1 MLQASLN
8 CPYLSAQCSKYLWIV
23 HSSLP
28 NFASVS
34 GLSIRNCHFRFSLT
48 FKYHV
53 CVLCSQC
60 CQYLWNVNSALP
72 LSVFSN
78 VYLSCV
84 LCAQCCQ
91 CLWNV
96 YSWSLLRFFLTFI
109 CPVTCVPNIAS
120 VSGLSIRNF
129 PFRCFLT
136 SIFPVSFLLV
146 QTYRP
151 SGTDIFWNKILQ
163 SNMISFSRFLD
174 FTIENRKCKSKQWVN
189 NTYFSPVNFQSDS
202 RHHWKS
208 LR

>member
-1 MLQASLN
+1 MLFCLHIVVSNTSWLWVTWCSFYKRQELLSL
-8 CPYLSAQCSKYLWIV
+8 CEHV
-23 HSSLP
+23 
-28 NFASVS
+28 
-34 GLSIRNCHFRFSLT
+34 GLHLVFGWDR
-48 FKYHV
+48 
-53 CVLCSQC
+53 
-60 CQYLWNVNSALP
+60 
-72 LSVFSN
+72 VFSF
-78 VYLSCV
+78 LCLLFV
-84 LCAQCCQ
+84 LFVFV
-91 CLWNV
+91 W
-96 YSWSLLRFFLTFI
+96 RI
-109 CPVTCVPNIAS
+109 CVPNVAS

-163 SNMISFSRFLD
+163 SNMITFSRFLD

-189 NTYFSPVNFQSDS
+189 NTYFSPVNVQSDS